1 VLISPLTPE
10 FRLLIACSWLPPAS
24 KPGEVAEL
32 CAAGI
37 DWTEFLAL
45 VRRHQVPSLAYK
57 ILRGEQIPGE
67 VRRELKALS
76 SSACAAA
83 LHAAGEL
90 ARLSRAFAQADVAM
104 MPLKGVMLSIQLFGD
119 PATRHPGDLDL
130 MVQPEDFTRA
140 GELLLSLG
148 YRCKLTRPMQQL
160 LRSHS
165 YECSYWHDRLQLLVD
180 VHWSHE
186 LWTAPQIAELWT
198 HCRERSWM
206 GTRSCLLDGD
216 ALLLFLC
223 DHGTK
228 HKWTR
233 IKWLSDIAML
243 LSHPRESPWTA
254 LFEMAARFDLEQSLA
269 ETALLVES
277 WYGIDLPTPFH
288 DFIAREGV
296 SVKSVERM
304 LAGREAVFSGFRRRK
319 RSSWRMY
326 VIHLMIQI
334 EDLRRFPLPDPFVWL
349 YYPLRPLFWFWRHFK
364 VK

>member
-45 VRRHQVPSLAYK
+45 VRRHQVPSLASK

-160 LRSHS
+160 LR
-165 YECSYWHDRLQLLVD
+165 
-180 VHWSHE
+180 
-186 LWTAPQIAELWT
+186 
-198 HCRERSWM
+198 M
-206 GTRSCLLDGD
+206 GRGAVIPLD
-216 ALLLFLC
+216 A
-223 DHGTK
+223 K
-228 HKWTR
+228 A
-233 IKWLSDIAML
+233 SDEVWILANN
-243 LSHPRESPWTA
+243 HPV
-254 LFEMAARFDLEQSLA
+254 ARGE
-269 ETALLVES
+269 
-277 WYGIDLPTPFH
+277 
-288 DFIAREGV
+288 
-296 SVKSVERM
+296 
-304 LAGREAVFSGFRRRK
+304 
-319 RSSWRMY
+319 
-326 VIHLMIQI
+326 IQI
-334 EDLRRFPLPDPFVWL
+334 SDEKISIAVTRAANVYD
-349 YYPLRPLFWFWRHFK
+349 YMAGGT
-364 VK
+364 